1 MIDNLVPMLLII
13 CLVLIYILTYTL
25 NKRTPVP
32 EECRDIAKS
41 AACNS
46 CKNFACSHRVGEE

>member
-1 MIDNLVPMLLII
+1 MEPLVPYIMIGS
-13 CLVLIYILTYTL
+13 LVLVYVLTYTL

-32 EECRDIAKS
+32 DECKDVMKE

-46 CKNFACSHRVGEE
+46 CKNFACSHRVGTE